1 MTGSFPFF
9 LSREKYKEYYE
20 RMGEIQYQLYWEK
33 SRGYNLCGIEK
44 SHVLSLFL
52 KGDWQK

>member
-1 MTGSFPFF
+1 MTGSLPFF
-9 LSREKYKEYYE
+9 SREKCKEYYE

-33 SRGYNLCGIEK
+33 SRGCNLCGIEK

-52 KGDWQK
+52 KGD

>member
-1 MTGSFPFF
+1 MTEPLSFF

-52 KGDWQK
+52 KGD